1 MLNYLWA
8 FMIIIGIIVGITTGN
23 IEEVSTSIIDSSKEA
38 VSLCIAMLGV
48 MSLWMGIMQVAKT
61 SGLITSLTKL
71 LRPIIRLLFPGIP
84 KDHIANE
91 YIASNVISNILGLGW
106 AATPVG
112 LKAMRELRK
121 MNNNSKIAS
130 TDMCTFLII
139 NISSLQL
146 VPVNVIAFRSEYGS
160 ANPAEILGAGIVAT
174 LFSTIV
180 GVLFSIT
187 ARNLSEKMK
196 ERKGE

>member
-8 FMIIIGIIVGITTGN
+8 FMIIVGIIFGIVTGN

-48 MSLWMGIMQVAKT
+48 MSLWMGIMQIAKT

-71 LRPIIRLLFPGIP
+71 LRPIIRLLFPNIP
-84 KDHIANE
+84 KGHIANE
-91 YIASNVISNILGLGW
+91 YIASNVIANVLGLGW

-112 LKAMRELRK
+112 LKVMKELK
-121 MNNNSKIAS
+121 ELNNSSKIAS

-146 VPVNVIAFRSEYGS
+146 VPINVIAFRGEYGS

-174 LFSTIV
+174 IISTIA
-180 GVLFSIT
+180 GLLFSIT
-187 ARNLSEKMK
+187 ARKLSEKR
-196 ERKGE
+196 RKGD

>member
-8 FMIIIGIIVGITTGN
+8 LMIIIGIIFGIVTGN

-48 MSLWMGIMQVAKT
+48 MSLWMGIMQIAKT
-61 SGLITSLTKL
+61 SGLITSLTRL
-71 LRPIIRLLFPGIP
+71 LRPIIRLLFPDIP
-84 KDHIANE
+84 KGHIANE
-91 YIASNVISNILGLGW
+91 YIASNVIANILGLGW

-112 LKAMRELRK
+112 LKAMKELK
-121 MNNNSKIAS
+121 KLNNNSKIAS

-146 VPVNVIAFRSEYGS
+146 VSINVIAFRSEYGS

-174 LFSTIV
+174 IFSTIA

-187 ARNLSEKMK
+187 ARKLSKKTK
-196 ERKGE
+196 ER